1 MLKHVTMLLAP
12 LLCAKTW
19 LMFLFGGNG
28 VLGMGLQ
35 RDRVSLLHSCSN
47 ENVTSLWCHLGP
59 EILPWLCHPTASP
72 QPFCL
77 SVGEM
82 CSDCTLLV
90 QPTQIPDKVSIFRN
104 FASKGK
110 LWVRH
115 RGSAPYGGSPAGQ
128 RFLIPATWGIE
139 NHKSSAPGGI
149 VILPRVSPKEQHH
162 TCQDVKAL
170 PLMCYNSLEMKTNR
184 VFPQGN

>member
-1 MLKHVTMLLAP
+1 MVCWQGKAENPLFPGQAGLGMLKHVTMLLAP

-47 ENVTSLWCHLGP
+47 ENVTSLWCHLEP

-82 CSDCTLLV
+82 CSACTLLV

-115 RGSAPYGGSPAGQ
+115 RGSAPYGGSP
-128 RFLIPATWGIE
+128 RPA
-139 NHKSSAPGGI
+139 KSCWTKVPY
-149 VILPRVSPKEQHH
+149 P
-162 TCQDVKAL
+162 
-170 PLMCYNSLEMKTNR
+170 CYM
-184 VFPQGN
+184 GD